1 MACAVCYAACC
12 HFKQNSSLTAPSSR
26 KAARDF
32 PKVDRTELLPSANYG
47 DLRNSIDPVGHKQL
61 NHEESKNIFALAEDP
76 LCLSIL
82 CHFKQPGEKM

>member
-1 MACAVCYAACC
+1 MCSLKKGKHQAEILLFKGSNACWLKIPLDGLCCCYAACC

-47 DLRNSIDPVGHKQL
+47 DLRNSIDPVGHTQ
-61 NHEESKNIFALAEDP
+61 AT
-76 LCLSIL
+76 
-82 CHFKQPGEKM
+82 